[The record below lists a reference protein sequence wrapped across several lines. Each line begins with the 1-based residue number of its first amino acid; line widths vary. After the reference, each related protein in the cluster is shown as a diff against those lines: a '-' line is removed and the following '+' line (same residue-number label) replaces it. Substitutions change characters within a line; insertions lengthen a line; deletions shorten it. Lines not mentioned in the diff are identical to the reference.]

1 MRLWV
6 ISLTARESLT
16 CLLWSWWKTCNPQ
29 VIISNQQTLPGGLSK
44 WINLYLLFSWAAVK
58 LSISEAPVRRD
69 HIMWAHKL
77 ELPTGKNIPDKQIP
91 LISQRGFFWSDL
103 VSPSWSHLL
112 PMRVKTVHSDCDSFR
127 PWLGSVLKV
136 IIKKSWEKTCW
147 KMACKEIYCSISHIF
162 KLFLNISRFNMK
174 IMIIIRTFTRSD
186 VKSEL
191 K

>member
-58 LSISEAPVRRD
+58 LSISEAPVCRD

-112 PMRVKTVHSDCDSFR
+112 PMRVKTVHSDSFR

-147 KMACKEIYCSISHIF
+147 KILNCLIF
-162 KLFLNISRFNMK
+162 QDLIWKLWLLLGRLHVQMWNLN
-174 IMIIIRTFTRSD
+174 
-186 VKSEL
+186 
-191 K
+191 